1 MPTRNIYVK
10 RLSVFLLLSALA
22 FGCGKEDEAP
32 PSTVSLV
39 PTVNIAHPEFRDIR
53 RTVAQPGLIQPYE
66 QTAIFSKV
74 AGFVQKW
81 NVDIGARVKKDELLV
96 ELLVPELEE
105 EHKQKEALVEQE
117 KAMVIQADT
126 LVHVA
131 ESNLQASDD
140 AVAEAQASLE
150 RYEADVKFRK

>member
-1 MPTRNIYVK
+1 MI
-10 RLSVFLLLSALA
+10 
-22 FGCGKEDEAP
+22 E
-32 PSTVSLV
+32 
-39 PTVNIAHPEFRDIR
+39 
-53 RTVAQPGLIQPYE
+53 PYE

-81 NVDIGARVKKDELLV
+81 NVDIGAQVKKDELLV

-117 KAMVIQADT
+117 KAMVNQAET

-131 ESNLQASDD
+131 ESNLQAGRRCGGGS
-140 AVAEAQASLE
+140 AGRVE
-150 RYEADVKFRK
+150 RYEADVKSGKGEVTRLTGMVKDGTINPESLGGNAKCSSGPVQSA